1 MPWRGP
7 SAIST
12 TRKWRRSARRRRG
25 ERADDAQSRRHRGAG
40 GRRRAWRLRRR
51 GAGPPEA
58 GACGADEGPARARRS
73 AAAGQALRAGALHGG
88 GADRPVPS
96 RAHRR
101 RGGREPRQRKQAGAR
116 SEPAEGAARVVSAG
130 IDPDARHDHPEQGGV
145 RAGQGRPEPL
155 PRAKGELH
163 GPELRG
169 GHGHRRRRD
178 QPEGAGPG
186 QRRGMGGAHQ
196 RAATGGGQT
205 MNTKTMKAVY
215 GFALWLA
222 GIGLALAQSNS
233 IESFE
238 VSQQAG
244 KTIVRITTRE
254 PLRNVPPNFAVA
266 SPARI
271 AFDFPNTVNSLG
283 RASQDIGQGELRSM
297 NVVQGSERTR
307 LVLNLRRPV
316 AHEASLDGGALVIS
330 LSELAVAQTA
340 PGGQIAHFA
349 EGKAEAR
356 HAIRDVD
363 FRRGRAGEGRVV
375 VDLSDTSTGIDIRQQ
390 GQNVIVEFIKT
401 ALPDNLRRRLDVVD
415 FGTPVTTV
423 STFPQGEN
431 VRMVIEPKGQWEHN
445 AYQTDTQFV
454 VEVKPVVPDPS
465 REGQRGRYTG
475 EKLSLNFQNV
485 EVRAVLN
492 VIADFT
498 DLNIITSDTV
508 TGNITL
514 RLKDVP
520 WDQALEIIL
529 QARGLD
535 SRRTGNVVWIAP
547 RDELATREKLALEAT
562 QQISD
567 LEQTR
572 TEAFQM
578 NYQKAADVQKL
589 LADPS
594 QRILSKRGSAVVDAR
609 TNTLFVQDTP
619 THLEEVRRL
628 LAKIDVAVRQVMIEA
643 RIVEANDS
651 FSKNLGA
658 RFGYT
663 ESASTGRDI
672 GGLKPVIGGNLGTTQ
687 ATAGTG
693 LSKGVPI
700 DIPPGALQ
708 SSLPA
713 NGLNAFQAGQFSFVL
728 FNASLSRILTI
739 EISAMVAA
747 GNGTSLSSPR
757 VLTADQV
764 EALIEQGTEIPYQQ
778 STSSGPTA
786 VAFSKA
792 NLALKRKPQ
801 ITPDDNIIMSLD
813 VNKDQPGATTPAG
826 VQINTKHVK
835 TEVLVENG
843 GTVVIGGIYEQTD
856 RTDITRIP
864 FFGELP
870 FLGFLFRNN
879 TSLTNKTELLVFITP
894 RIVNERLTIR

>member
-40 GRRRAWRLRRR
+40 GRRRAGRLRRR
-51 GAGPPEA
+51 GARRSEA
-58 GACGADEGPARARRS
+58 GACAADEGRARARRA

-101 RGGREPRQRKQAGAR
+101 RGGRESRQRQQAGAR
-116 SEPAEGAARVVSAG
+116 SEPAEGAARVVSTG

-186 QRRGMGGAHQ
+186 QRRRMGGAHQ
-196 RAATGGGQT
+196 RDATGGGQT

-238 VSQQAG
+238 LSQQAG
-244 KTIVRITTRE
+244 KTIVRITTKE

-266 SPARI
+266 NPARI
-271 AFDFPNTVNSLG
+271 AFDFPNTVNALG

-297 NVVQGSERTR
+297 NLVQGSERTR

-330 LSELAVAQTA
+330 LSEPAVAQTA

-454 VEVKPVVPDPS
+454 VEVKPVIPDPS
-465 REGQRGRYTG
+465 REGSRTGYTG

-485 EVRAVLN
+485 EVRSVLN

-498 DLNIITSDTV
+498 DLNIITSDSV
-508 TGNITL
+508 GGNLTL

-520 WDQALEIIL
+520 WDQALDIIL
-529 QARGLD
+529 QTRGLD
-535 SRRTGNVVWIAP
+535 MRKNGNVIWIAP
-547 RDELATREKLALEAT
+547 RDELATKEKLALESTA
-562 QQISD
+562 QITE
-567 LEQTR
+567 LEPLR
-572 TEAFQM
+572 TEAFHL
-578 NYQKAADVQKL
+578 NYARADAFAKL
-589 LADPS
+589 LADPQ
-594 QRILSKRGSAVVDAR
+594 QRILSKRGAASVDLR
-609 TNTLFVQDTP
+609 TNQVFVQDVSVR
-619 THLEEVRRL
+619 LEEVRKL
-628 LAKIDVAVRQVMIEA
+628 LGQVDVPVQQVLIEA
-643 RIVEANDS
+643 RIVEANDT
-651 FSKNLGA
+651 FAKNLGVRLGNVA
-658 RFGYT
+658 RPLT
-663 ESASTGRDI
+663 QNSTSTGPSPI
-672 GGLKPVIGGNLGTTQ
+672 GINQSGIAVTQTGTLNDFENL
-687 ATAGTG
+687 
-693 LSKGVPI
+693 L
-700 DIPPGALQ
+700 PP
-708 SSLPA
+708 
-713 NGLNAFQAGQFSFVL
+713 
-728 FNASLSRILTI
+728 
-739 EISAMVAA
+739 
-747 GNGTSLSSPR
+747 
-757 VLTADQV
+757 
-764 EALIEQGTEIPYQQ
+764 
-778 STSSGPTA
+778 SG
-786 VAFSKA
+786 
-792 NLALKRKPQ
+792 
-801 ITPDDNIIMSLD
+801 
-813 VNKDQPGATTPAG
+813 
-826 VQINTKHVK
+826 
-835 TEVLVENG
+835 
-843 GTVVIGGIYEQTD
+843 
-856 RTDITRIP
+856 
-864 FFGELP
+864 
-870 FLGFLFRNN
+870 
-879 TSLTNKTELLVFITP
+879 
-894 RIVNERLTIR
+894 

>member
-1 MPWRGP
+1 
-7 SAIST
+7 
-12 TRKWRRSARRRRG
+12 
-25 ERADDAQSRRHRGAG
+25 
-40 GRRRAWRLRRR
+40 
-51 GAGPPEA
+51 
-58 GACGADEGPARARRS
+58 
-73 AAAGQALRAGALHGG
+73 
-88 GADRPVPS
+88 
-96 RAHRR
+96 
-101 RGGREPRQRKQAGAR
+101 
-116 SEPAEGAARVVSAG
+116 
-130 IDPDARHDHPEQGGV
+130 
-145 RAGQGRPEPL
+145 
-155 PRAKGELH
+155 
-163 GPELRG
+163 
-169 GHGHRRRRD
+169 
-178 QPEGAGPG
+178 
-186 QRRGMGGAHQ
+186 
-196 RAATGGGQT
+196 
-205 MNTKTMKAVY
+205 
-215 GFALWLA
+215 
-222 GIGLALAQSNS
+222 
-233 IESFE
+233 
-238 VSQQAG
+238 
-244 KTIVRITTRE
+244 
-254 PLRNVPPNFAVA
+254 
-266 SPARI
+266 
-271 AFDFPNTVNSLG
+271 
-283 RASQDIGQGELRSM
+283 
-297 NVVQGSERTR
+297 
-307 LVLNLRRPV
+307 
-316 AHEASLDGGALVIS
+316 
-330 LSELAVAQTA
+330 
-340 PGGQIAHFA
+340 
-349 EGKAEAR
+349 
-356 HAIRDVD
+356 
-363 FRRGRAGEGRVV
+363 
-375 VDLSDTSTGIDIRQQ
+375 
-390 GQNVIVEFIKT
+390 
-401 ALPDNLRRRLDVVD
+401 
-415 FGTPVTTV
+415 
-423 STFPQGEN
+423 
-431 VRMVIEPKGQWEHN
+431 
-445 AYQTDTQFV
+445 
-454 VEVKPVVPDPS
+454 
-465 REGQRGRYTG
+465 
-475 EKLSLNFQNV
+475 
-485 EVRAVLN
+485 VRAVLN

-520 WDQALEIIL
+520 WDQALDIIL

-562 QQISD
+562 QTISD

-700 DIPPGALQ
+700 DIPPGGLQ

-728 FNASLSRILTI
+728 FNASLSRILSI
-739 EISAMVAA
+739 EISAMEAD
-747 GNGTSLSSPR
+747 GKGKIISSPR
-757 VLTADQV
+757 VLTANQV

-778 STSSGPTA
+778 STSSGATSTA
-786 VAFSKA
+786 FRKA
-792 NLALKRKPQ
+792 NLSLKVKPQ

-813 VNKDQPGATTPAG
+813 VNKDQPGAVTDQG